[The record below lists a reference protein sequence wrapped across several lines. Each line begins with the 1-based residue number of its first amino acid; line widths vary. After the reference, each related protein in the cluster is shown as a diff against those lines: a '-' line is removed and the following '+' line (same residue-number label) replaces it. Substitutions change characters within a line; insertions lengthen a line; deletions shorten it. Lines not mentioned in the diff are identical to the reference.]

1 MTSVVISYTGTRY
14 SAPASPLNYPESFAD
29 LWMGDNQEALDDF
42 RDWYLKRTQQLGIIE
57 EGAKLFTD
65 KMPLNEVHLGMIHL
79 WAAANVAVPSS
90 DWLDVNDLPD
100 LVQYWPD
107 LAASYP
113 DGGDPVGWY
122 RDTLA
127 NLVDVLTSAPG
138 DVAAF
143 TFLPRW
149 FPGMGSRELLGVG
162 FWTNRAR
169 VAPR

>member
-1 MTSVVISYTGTRY
+1 
-14 SAPASPLNYPESFAD
+14 
-29 LWMGDNQEALDDF
+29 
-42 RDWYLKRTQQLGIIE
+42 
-57 EGAKLFTD
+57 
-65 KMPLNEVHLGMIHL
+65 MIHL

-122 RDTLA
+122 RDMLA

-143 TFLPRW
+143 AFLPRW